1 MTKREKCVVS
11 AYTGVL
17 MCDFAD
23 LHQYIEQLL
32 GRPVW
37 THELAFSDVLAA
49 LERQKCSDRW
59 QRDGGQYIPDP
70 TTWLNGRRWED
81 ELFPAEPERPTPPDD
96 ARRGR
101 CL

>member
-37 THELAFSDVLAA
+37 TYELAFSDVWKEIKEKNKAGIFRA
-49 LERQKCSDRW
+49 L
-59 QRDGGQYIPDP
+59 
-70 TTWLNGRRWED
+70 
-81 ELFPAEPERPTPPDD
+81 
-96 ARRGR
+96 
-101 CL
+101 

>member
-37 THELAFSDVLAA
+37 THELAFSDVKTKPEF
-49 LERQKCSDRW
+49 LELCR
-59 QRDGGQYIPDP
+59 
-70 TTWLNGRRWED
+70 N
-81 ELFPAEPERPTPPDD
+81 
-96 ARRGR
+96 
-101 CL
+101 

>member
-1 MTKREKCVVS
+1 MRSFDLFWDKYPKKVKKKKARELWQK
-11 AYTGVL
+11 L
-17 MCDFAD
+17 
-23 LHQYIEQLL
+23 
-32 GRPVW
+32 RPDAA
-37 THELAFSDVLAA
+37 LASVILAA

-70 TTWLNGRRWED
+70 TTWLNGRRGED

>member
-23 LHQYIEQLL
+23 LHQYIEQHEAESRTAEEFAPQFL

-37 THELAFSDVLAA
+37 THELAFSDVWKEIKEKTKPEF
-49 LERQKCSDRW
+49 LELCR
-59 QRDGGQYIPDP
+59 
-70 TTWLNGRRWED
+70 N
-81 ELFPAEPERPTPPDD
+81 
-96 ARRGR
+96 
-101 CL
+101 

>member
-37 THELAFSDVLAA
+37 THVWKEIKEKTKPEFLELC
-49 LERQKCSDRW
+49 R
-59 QRDGGQYIPDP
+59 
-70 TTWLNGRRWED
+70 N
-81 ELFPAEPERPTPPDD
+81 
-96 ARRGR
+96 
-101 CL
+101 